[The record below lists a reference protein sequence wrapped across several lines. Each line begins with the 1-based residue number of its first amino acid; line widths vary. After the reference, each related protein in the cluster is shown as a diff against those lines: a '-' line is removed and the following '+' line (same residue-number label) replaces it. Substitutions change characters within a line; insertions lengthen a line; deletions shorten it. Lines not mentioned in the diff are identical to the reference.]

1 MPALGEK
8 EWQEHAALVGAVTL
22 AWNQTVHQLLRVFCH
37 LTGLESPLAEA
48 IFFSPQSDSAQRNL
62 IKRVAAAV
70 GLADGDRK
78 TLDKLLKRLEVAS
91 RGRNLA
97 THMIFGI
104 TAFDQDTGIWGP
116 KVVPSLTPPQ
126 DSRLE
131 ADFTA
136 QFRKVEHEL
145 AAIHRDLEHWLG
157 HTPFPDRPWGGPP
170 FPRAAA
176 AWMNALEELELP
188 SE

>member
-62 IKRVAAAV
+62 VKRVAAAV
-70 GLADGDRK
+70 GLAEQNWK
-78 TLDKLLKRLEVAS
+78 TLEKLLKRLEKAS

-104 TAFDQDTGIWGP
+104 TAFDQETGIWGP
-116 KVVPSLTPPQ
+116 
-126 DSRLE
+126 
-131 ADFTA
+131 
-136 QFRKVEHEL
+136 
-145 AAIHRDLEHWLG
+145 
-157 HTPFPDRPWGGPP
+157 
-170 FPRAAA
+170 
-176 AWMNALEELELP
+176 
-188 SE
+188 